1 MAFPGWCPDMARRSL
16 PTLAKWAVLLGG
28 PLIWSAHLGF
38 VYAVATVAITLT
50 GEAGLVSRVLIGLAT
65 LVCLA
70 APAWIGWSLWAGR
83 LPRWETPPR
92 DLIGLWR
99 QAGPLLC
106 LLSFLA
112 VLWHA
117 LPAHLIPSQPA
128 THAAL
133 LGANAPPEPPFRR

>member
-65 LVCLA
+65 LVGLA
-70 APAWIGWSLWAGR
+70 ASAWVGWSLWAGR
-83 LPRWETPPR
+83 LPRWETPQWV
-92 DLIGLWR
+92 LIGLLR
-99 QAGPLLC
+99 KAGALLF

-112 VLWHA
+112 VLWPGRPG
-117 LPAHLIPSQPA
+117 LLIPQQPA
-128 THAAL
+128 CRIRSAHA
-133 LGANAPPEPPFRR
+133 